1 MKPFGELAVSKVFS
15 AYPKD
20 VRERLLAV
28 RDLIFAT
35 AKRIPEVG
43 ELEET
48 LKWGQPSY
56 LTSESKSGS
65 TIRIDAIRAKPGSY
79 AVYFHCQ
86 TTLVESFRQRFG
98 PKFRY
103 QANRALIFS
112 GTEKLPTAELREC
125 IAEALTYHVSKVP
138 RSIHATAQRNTLNSR
153 AVSALAPPHKLK
165 PAGDAVRRLQR

>member
-1 MKPFGELAVSKVFS
+1 MKPFGALAVAKVFS

-20 VRERLLAV
+20 VREKLLAM

-35 AKRIPEVG
+35 AKRIPGVG

-48 LKWGQPSY
+48 LKWCQPSY

-65 TIRIDAIRAKPGSY
+65 TIRIDAVRAKPGSY

-98 PKFRY
+98 TKFRY
-103 QANRALIFS
+103 EGNRALIFS
-112 GTEKLPTAELREC
+112 AADKLPAAELREC
-125 IAEALTYHVSKVP
+125 FAEALTYHLNKVP
-138 RSIHATAQRNTLNSR
+138 RSIHATTRSPKA
-153 AVSALAPPHKLK
+153 H
-165 PAGDAVRRLQR
+165 GH